1 MRAGSREQGIGN
13 RRKPLSPSFD
23 KLRMLR
29 TGTPPLLRQAQ
40 DDSPQW
46 GGGRRGFTLVE
57 LLVAMA
63 VSSILL
69 FLVMYPVINSLKMTR
84 QAQAMVEAQDCAR
97 MTLAALSRELGQAMF
112 VFDNAQVPI
121 TIDTGGVI
129 PPPAVAQTPL
139 MLPVAQPGGTAWFV
153 LPYAKIDFILP
164 KIYLHCNDPDH
175 PTDQPRDFPRSR
187 DITTAGSTR
196 TELYGWMSCP
206 YCQSNDVEA
215 KPKLPLEQDV
225 TIVRYFLGL
234 RHNDLG
240 VSPGGGAPPN
250 AGWVQPWGRKGVI
263 EGTQNAVVLYRV
275 EFNPYDD
282 SLFPASMP
290 IDQRLADPFFF
301 YRQGT
306 YANWSHIVRIVGI
319 GKYEDL
325 VTATYDSGDN
335 VTSIEP
341 TITFRMASVEN
352 DTFNPAFSSDTKSEY
367 PDATPTVFAGSH
379 GYWTP
384 DYQVDVMR
392 GNYCDN
398 PPGGVDYYTAIQ
410 GGDVVV
416 MRRVPDTGGGWTETV
431 EFNITRYWAD
441 GFVPPDSAGSHPL
454 EMAYT
459 VDVNRGT
466 VNFALQPPRPA
477 GAKVG
482 PVCELDAAGINQEF
496 HDEYALDRGGAI
508 RRAWLPTFVLDP
520 GGSPLFADQYIR
532 NARIVPGSE
541 KIIGPDMTFGP
552 HFGMPIRYNRVP
564 LELGDPRENQYK
576 IDYDAGWLFFS
587 RDPNLDLP
595 EQDPSSGKPLPARV
609 LVYYLIYLNQKDDVV
624 RADYLTK
631 SLINVHLGMRMFDPD
646 GGKPYPVDLSDKV
659 KIRNAV
665 R

>member
-1 MRAGSREQGIGN
+1 MRAGNREQGIGN
-13 RRKPLSPSFD
+13 RSKAFA
-23 KLRMLR
+23 
-29 TGTPPLLRQAQ
+29 T
-40 DDSPQW
+40 
-46 GGGRRGFTLVE
+46 RRGGFTLME

-69 FLVMYPVINSLKMTR
+69 FLVIYPVINSLKMTR

-97 MTLAALSRELGQAMF
+97 MSLAAVSRELGQAMF
-112 VFDNAQVPI
+112 VFDNAQGPI
-121 TIDTGGVI
+121 DIDTTDV
-129 PPPAVAQTPL
+129 PTPPAAPQTPI
-139 MLPVAQPGGTAWFV
+139 MLPVAQPCPGNGKSALWETQWFV

-164 KIYLHCNDPDH
+164 KIYLHCNNPDH
-175 PTDQPRDFPRSR
+175 PADKPRDFPRSR
-187 DITTAGSTR
+187 EITTGGSTR

-206 YCQSNDVEA
+206 YCGSNDVEA

-225 TIVRYFLGL
+225 TVVRYFLGL
-234 RHNDLG
+234 RHNNLDQ
-240 VSPGGGAPPN
+240 PIDPPDIPLIN
-250 AGWVQPWGRKGVI
+250 KGWVQPWGRSDVV

-282 SLFPASMP
+282 SLFPAGMP

-301 YRQGT
+301 YRQDT
-306 YANWSHIVRIVGI
+306 CANWARIVRVVGI

-325 VTATYDSGDN
+325 VTATYDANGN

-341 TITFRMASVEN
+341 TIAFRTASVEN
-352 DTFNPAFSSDTKSEY
+352 DTFNPAFSSDIKSEY
-367 PDATPTVFAGSH
+367 PDATPTVFAGSY

-384 DYQVDVMR
+384 DYHVDVMR

-398 PPGGVDYYTAIQ
+398 PPGGVDYYTTIQ
-410 GGDVVV
+410 GGDEVV
-416 MRRVPDTGGGWTETV
+416 MRRVPDTSGGWTETV
-431 EFNITRYWAD
+431 EFNMSRYWAD
-441 GFVPPDSAGSHPL
+441 GFVPPDSAGKHAL

-482 PVCELDAAGINQEF
+482 PVCELGAAGINDDF
-496 HDEYALDRGGAI
+496 HAQYALDRGGAI
-508 RRAWLPTFVLDP
+508 RRAWLPTLALDP
-520 GGSPLFADQYIR
+520 KGTPEFADQYIE

-564 LELGDPRENQYK
+564 LELGDPEENQYK
-576 IDYDAGWLFFS
+576 IDYDTGWLFFS
-587 RDPNLDLP
+587 RDPSLDLP

-609 LVYYLIYLNQKDDVV
+609 MVYYLIYLNQKDDVV

-631 SLINVHLGMRMFDPD
+631 SLINIHFGMRMFDPD